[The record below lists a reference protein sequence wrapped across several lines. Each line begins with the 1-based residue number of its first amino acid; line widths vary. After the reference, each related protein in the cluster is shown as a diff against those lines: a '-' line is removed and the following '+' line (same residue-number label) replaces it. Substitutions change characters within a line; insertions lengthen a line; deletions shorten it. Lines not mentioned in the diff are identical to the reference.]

1 MICLTMEGETLKNMP
16 LDDVVETTARELVR
30 VRKWGQVHY
39 INLPITLPSGAFATV
54 RVSPIISGFRVDDGG
69 FAYRELESVGMER
82 SFGRNATKVAQSLDI
97 DHNRRTLTV
106 DVGAD
111 ELFRAICDIGI
122 ASREVAERVFSKLA
136 EQDEAEIE
144 DHLLERLRKIFGGDR
159 LEASQSIV
167 GSSTNPWEVSALL
180 HTESGLAVFQ
190 AVGNHANSI
199 YRASTA
205 FHDLSEL
212 PNPPIRIAVVKDKAA
227 LGAKLNMLAQAGR
240 VIEDDQPDDVYV
252 RAVA

>member
-1 MICLTMEGETLKNMP
+1 
-16 LDDVVETTARELVR
+16 
-30 VRKWGQVHY
+30 
-39 INLPITLPSGAFATV
+39 
-54 RVSPIISGFRVDDGG
+54 
-69 FAYRELESVGMER
+69 
-82 SFGRNATKVAQSLDI
+82 
-97 DHNRRTLTV
+97 
-106 DVGAD
+106 
-111 ELFRAICDIGI
+111 
-122 ASREVAERVFSKLA
+122 
-136 EQDEAEIE
+136 
-144 DHLLERLRKIFGGDR
+144 
-159 LEASQSIV
+159 
-167 GSSTNPWEVSALL
+167 LL

-240 VIEDDQPDDVYV
+240 VIEDEQPDDVYV

>member
-1 MICLTMEGETLKNMP
+1 MAKGALTNMP
-16 LDDVVETTARELVR
+16 PADVVEVAARELVR
-30 VRKWGQVHY
+30 VKKWGQISY
-39 INLPITLPSGAFATV
+39 INLPMILPSGSFATV
-54 RVSPIISGFRVDDGG
+54 RVSPIASGFRVDDGG

-82 SFGRNATKVAQSLDI
+82 SFGRTAAKVAEALDV

-106 DVGAD
+106 DVAPD
-111 ELFRAICDIGI
+111 DLFRAICDVGM
-122 ASREVAERVFSKLA
+122 ASRDVAERVFSRLA

-144 DHLLERLRKIFGGDR
+144 DYLMERLAKIFGSAR
-159 LEASQSIV
+159 LEGSQKIV
-167 GSSTNPWEVSALL
+167 GSSTNQWDVSAIL
-180 HTESGLAVFQ
+180 HTDSGLAVFQ

-212 PNPPIRIAVVKDKAA
+212 PNPPVRIAVVKDKAA

-240 VIEDDQPDDVYV
+240 VIEGDQPDDVYV
-252 RAVA
+252 RAAA